1 MALQDQAS
9 PVANGS
15 DSVGHTDAGA
25 FAESPAQVG
34 AAGRLRVDPAIARIV
49 GEATASAR
57 SGPGA
62 RPGPDS
68 PPSVSGTE
76 QSTLSGVR
84 AREGRAARGRPL
96 RAHQD
101 VEDFLVG
108 VHQSAEA
115 EAQLQVEYLRQQE
128 HSQLLSDS
136 YRRRPAAQFRQG
148 QGQVQVSE
156 FEQNLNAAA
165 QQAQDTNA
173 DDGVA

>member
-1 MALQDQAS
+1 
-9 PVANGS
+9 
-15 DSVGHTDAGA
+15 
-25 FAESPAQVG
+25 
-34 AAGRLRVDPAIARIV
+34 
-49 GEATASAR
+49 
-57 SGPGA
+57 
-62 RPGPDS
+62 
-68 PPSVSGTE
+68 
-76 QSTLSGVR
+76 
-84 AREGRAARGRPL
+84 
-96 RAHQD
+96 